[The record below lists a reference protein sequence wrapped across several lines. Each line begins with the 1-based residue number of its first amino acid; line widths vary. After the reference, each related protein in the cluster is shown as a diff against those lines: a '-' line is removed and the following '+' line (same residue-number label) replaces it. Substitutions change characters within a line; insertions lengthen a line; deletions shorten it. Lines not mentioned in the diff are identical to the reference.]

1 MNIEEFVK
9 ENIEEINKSI
19 SNFKE
24 SRKREYNDVEIKK
37 SSLEIERRCITVLPL
52 FFSPPLPEED
62 LTGTPD
68 NAINTLLL

>member
-37 SSLEIERRCITVLPL
+37 YLRTKI
-52 FFSPPLPEED
+52 FD
-62 LTGTPD
+62 
-68 NAINTLLL
+68 